1 MIYLDEAWVRSGA
14 DAVEAALF
22 QAAEETDS
30 DSLSISG
37 SFQQSC
43 GPYGPHHFSSIVQ
56 DDWFE

>member
-22 QAAEETDS
+22 QATKETNS
-30 DSLSISG
+30 DSSSISG
-37 SFQQSC
+37 SFQRPH